1 MVGKFIPVYE
11 GEDQERPSKGC
22 DHKKIAN
29 GCPDAR
35 RTKGAGHYVEF
46 WGLKCLG
53 NGIGAF
59 SKLFSVAYE
68 EIEKGGDFKNV
79 VTTGTRS
86 EGPSLRRDGVQF

>member
-1 MVGKFIPVYE
+1 MPWTIPE
-11 GEDQERPSKGC
+11 NFFENR
-22 DHKKIAN
+22 
-29 GCPDAR
+29 AR
-35 RTKGAGHYVEF
+35 
-46 WGLKCLG
+46 
-53 NGIGAF
+53 NGAF

>member
-53 NGIGAF
+53 NVLFRVVMIFFRQFLLGI
-59 SKLFSVAYE
+59 
-68 EIEKGGDFKNV
+68 
-79 VTTGTRS
+79 
-86 EGPSLRRDGVQF
+86 Q